1 MNTPKITAIIAAAGS
16 STRMNGINKQL
27 FEICG
32 KPVVAHTIDA
42 FERAQAITDI
52 VIVTKE
58 ENIAE
63 YKELCTLYGYK
74 KVTAIICG
82 GKERYDSVQNGIK
95 ACSGADYIAIHDGA
109 RACITPKQ
117 IDMLCRVA
125 ISKGAVIP
133 GCTVTDTVKRVK
145 DGKITENI
153 DRQGLFTVQT
163 PQIFKADML
172 KDAYGKFTGEMVTD
186 DSAVVANA
194 GYDVHIVEMSPTNI
208 KITTPDDLEKA
219 EKLLKCD

>member
-1 MNTPKITAIIAAAGS
+1 MNTPKITAIIAAAGN

-32 KPVVAHTIDA
+32 KPVIAHTIDA
-42 FERAQAITDI
+42 FERANLVTDI
-52 VIVTKE
+52 VIVTRE
-58 ENIAE
+58 DDIDE
-63 YKELCTLYGYK
+63 YKELCTINGFK
-74 KVTAIICG
+74 KVSAIVAG
-82 GKERYDSVQNGIK
+82 GRERYDSVQNGIK
-95 ACSGADYIAIHDGA
+95 LAQDSDYIAIHDGA

-125 ISKGAVIP
+125 MAKGAVVP
-133 GCTVTDTVKRVK
+133 GCIVTDTVKRVK

-153 DRQGLFTVQT
+153 ERQGLFTVQT

-172 KDAYGKFTGEMVTD
+172 IDAYSKFTGENVTD
-186 DSAVVANA
+186 DASVAQMA
-194 GYDVHIVEMSPTNI
+194 GYDVSIVEMPPTNI

-219 EKLLKCD
+219 EKILGM

>member
-32 KPVVAHTIDA
+32 KPVIAHTIDA
-42 FERAQAITDI
+42 FERASAITDI

-58 ENIAE
+58 EYIPE
-63 YKELCTLYGYK
+63 YKELCTLYGFK

-95 ACSGADYIAIHDGA
+95 ACVAADYIAIHDGA
-109 RACITPKQ
+109 RSCITPKQ
-117 IDMLCRVA
+117 IDMLCQVA
-125 ISKGAVIP
+125 IIKGAVVP
-133 GCTVTDTVKRVK
+133 GCIVTDTVKRVK

-163 PQIFKADML
+163 PQIFKGDML
-172 KDAYGKFTGEMVTD
+172 KDAYSKFTGESVTD
-186 DSAVVANA
+186 DSAVVTNA
-194 GYDVHIVEMSPTNI
+194 GYAVHIVEMPPTNI

-219 EKLLKCD
+219 EKLLK